1 MTRDNQRQT
10 VTEGAVP
17 TARRAHQLH
26 IIVVGGACHYWV
38 CKLLDCGED
47 GIAMHLECVQCKK
60 KSNHV
65 RVHANLIEG
74 FWELTLALST
84 LKVLQH
90 MLPGQDGGDEFVA
103 TFGS

>member
-1 MTRDNQRQT
+1 M
-10 VTEGAVP
+10 EAVVLIQK
-17 TARRAHQLH
+17 T
-26 IIVVGGACHYWV
+26 
-38 CKLLDCGED
+38 
-47 GIAMHLECVQCKK
+47 
-60 KSNHV
+60 NHKP
-65 RVHANLIEG
+65 HLIEG